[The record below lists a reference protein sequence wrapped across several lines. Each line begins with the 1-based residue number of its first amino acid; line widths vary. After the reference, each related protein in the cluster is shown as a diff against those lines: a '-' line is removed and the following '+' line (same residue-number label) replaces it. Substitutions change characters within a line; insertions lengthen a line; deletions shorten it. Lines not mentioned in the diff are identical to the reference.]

1 MRDRNEWLIP
11 LTGVAFV
18 VLAIITLVIS
28 GGEPPE
34 AKEGAQK
41 IVDHYVDNKDEIQ
54 ISSLI
59 STIAAAALIF
69 FFGYVR
75 KVLRAAEGENG
86 MLSLVAFS
94 GAVILG
100 IAIAIDSTISFALSE
115 AADDI
120 EPAAAQA
127 LQALW
132 DNDFMPFA
140 LGSIVVL
147 LASGLSIVR
156 HGALPKWLG
165 WVAIVLGVIS
175 MTPVGF
181 VGFLGAAVWIVI
193 VSVILTMRARA
204 AAAPPPPGQTTMPA
218 G

>member
-1 MRDRNEWLIP
+1 MSDRNYWLVP
-11 LTGVAFV
+11 LTGVAFI
-18 VLAIITLVIS
+18 VLAIVTIAI

-41 IVDHYVDNKDEIQ
+41 VVDHYADNKDSIQ
-54 ISSLI
+54 ISSMLA
-59 STIAAAALIF
+59 TIAGAALIF

-86 MLSLVAFS
+86 MLSLVAFV
-94 GAVILG
+94 GAAILATG
-100 IAIAIDSTISFALSE
+100 IAIDSTIAFALAES
-115 AADDI
+115 ADDI
-120 EPAAAQA
+120 EPVAAQA

-140 LGSIVVL
+140 LGTIVLL

-165 WVAIVLGVIS
+165 WIAIVLGVIG
-175 MTPVGF
+175 MTPIGF
-181 VGFLGAAVWIVI
+181 VGLLGAAVWVLI
-193 VSVILTMRARA
+193 VSVMLTLRARA
-204 AAAPPPPGQTTMPA
+204 AQAPPPGGQTSLT

>member
-1 MRDRNEWLIP
+1 MTDRNEWLVP

-18 VLAIITLVIS
+18 VLAIITIAFG

-41 IVDHYVDNKDEIQ
+41 IVDHYVDNKDAIQ

-59 STIAAAALIF
+59 STIAGAALIF

-86 MLSLVAFS
+86 MLSVVALV
-94 GAVILG
+94 GAGILATG
-100 IAIAIDSTISFALSE
+100 IAIDSTIAFALSE

-120 EPAAAQA
+120 DPAAAQA

-140 LGSIVVL
+140 LGSIVLL

-175 MTPVGF
+175 MTPAGF
-181 VGFLGAAVWIVI
+181 VGFLGAAVWVVI
-193 VSVILTMRARA
+193 VSVMLSMRARA
-204 AAAPPPPGQTTMPA
+204 AQTPPPAGQTTMA

>member
-59 STIAAAALIF
+59 STIAAAVLIF
-69 FFGYVR
+69 FFGYLR

-147 LASGLSIVR
+147 LGSGLSIVR

-218 G
+218 S